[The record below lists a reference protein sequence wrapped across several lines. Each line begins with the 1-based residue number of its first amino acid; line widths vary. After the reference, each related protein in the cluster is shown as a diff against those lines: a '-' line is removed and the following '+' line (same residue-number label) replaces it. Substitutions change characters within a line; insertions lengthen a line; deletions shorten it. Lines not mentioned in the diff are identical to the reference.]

1 MGCKAV
7 EGRHVLAGK
16 SSGPFWPLV
25 AATVKRKWADEHSLD
40 DVATRELADGV
51 YTRSAM
57 KSSSARVDWWR
68 T

>member
-1 MGCKAV
+1 M
-7 EGRHVLAGK
+7 
-16 SSGPFWPLV
+16 PLV

-40 DVATRELADGV
+40 DVAIRELADGV

-68 T
+68 TRAAKRGLAPFPLTSRN